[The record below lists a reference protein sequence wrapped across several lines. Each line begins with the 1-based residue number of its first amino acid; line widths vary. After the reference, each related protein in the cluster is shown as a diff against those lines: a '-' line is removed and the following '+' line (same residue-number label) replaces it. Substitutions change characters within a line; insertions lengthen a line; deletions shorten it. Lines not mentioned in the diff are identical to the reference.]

1 KDKTVDGKMIVISDG
16 DVAKNHVMLGRP
28 MRLGEDKYSMRPDN
42 RNQRP
47 VSYDNQ
53 NFLLNCVDYLLGETD
68 FLNLKNRKL
77 EIPAL
82 NETIFQLDKSKWQMT
97 NLILPALVIWVIGF
111 GMVWWRKRRFVLK

>member
-1 KDKTVDGKMIVISDG
+1 KTTNGKMIVISDG
-16 DVAKNHVMLGRP
+16 DVAKNHVLLGRP
-28 MRLGEDKYSMRPDN
+28 MRLGEDKYSMRPDA

-77 EIPAL
+77 EIPTL
-82 NETIFQLDKSKWQMT
+82 NETKVKLDKSKWQMW
-97 NLILPALVIWVIGF
+97 NLIIPAVIIWLIGL
-111 GMVWWRKRRFVLK
+111 GMIWWRKKRFSK